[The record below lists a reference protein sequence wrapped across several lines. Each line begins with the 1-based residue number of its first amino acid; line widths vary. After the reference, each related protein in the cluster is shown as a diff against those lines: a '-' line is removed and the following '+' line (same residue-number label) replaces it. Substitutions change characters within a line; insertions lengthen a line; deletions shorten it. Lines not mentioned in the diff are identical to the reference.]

1 MSEPLSDLSDDE
13 LATDPRVGMLKIV
26 FEFLLQQG
34 YFAAAAMMVAEHI
47 SHIQRIDAAESSGNL
62 SVPSVKTA
70 AIIWRREIRGFKHW
84 FGATYNTTV
93 ARLMQDLTAKEIEQF
108 VADLAIELQVSRG

>member
-13 LATDPRVGMLKIV
+13 LASDPRVGMLKIV

-34 YFAAAAMMVAEHI
+34 YFAAAAMMVAEPI
-47 SHIQRIDAAESSGNL
+47 SHIQRIEAAEGSGNL

-70 AIIWRREIRGFKHW
+70 AVIWQREFNGFKFW
-84 FGATYNTTV
+84 FGAADDTTV
-93 ARLMQDLTAKEIEQF
+93 ARLMQELAAKEIEQF
-108 VADLAIELQVSRG
+108 VVDLAVELQVSRS